1 MRLAR
6 PLLRCACAALLPLF
20 CAVQSLAAAGMPSA
34 DPLLSKV
41 MLERVEF
48 RSVESALAADLH
60 AWFGRDLHKL
70 WIEAEVQRHDGATQ
84 EAEFQLLYSRA
95 VAPYW
100 DLRAGWRRQTAP
112 GANRDWLALGFE
124 GLAPY
129 WFELEAAVFLGEAGR
144 SAARLEAEYDLHLT
158 RRLLLTPRL
167 EITLHGRDDDAAGV
181 GAGLSEAGLSLRMR
195 YEIRRE
201 FAPYLGVH
209 YHRQFGKT
217 AGFARAD
224 GESPGALSFVAGL
237 RVWF

>member
-1 MRLAR
+1 MK
-6 PLLRCACAALLPLF
+6 PLRCACALLALF
-20 CAVQSLAAAGMPSA
+20 CAVQAAPASAMPPA
-34 DPLLSKV
+34 DPLLTKV

-48 RSVESALAADLH
+48 RSAESALAVDVH
-60 AWFGRDLHKL
+60 AWIGRDLHKL
-70 WIEAEVQRHDGATQ
+70 WMEAEALRHDGATQ
-84 EAEFQLLYSRA
+84 DAEFQLLYSRA

-129 WFELEAAVFLGEAGR
+129 WFELEAAVFLGESGR

-167 EITLHGRDDDAAGV
+167 EITLHGRDDADAGV
-181 GAGLSEAGLSLRMR
+181 GAGLSEAGLSLRLR

-209 YHRQFGKT
+209 YHRRFGET
-217 AGFARAD
+217 AGFARAA
-224 GESPGALSFVAGL
+224 GEASSALSFVAGL
-237 RVWF
+237 RAWF

>member
-1 MRLAR
+1 MSSVKF
-6 PLLRCACAALLPLF
+6 LRRAAVALLALF
-20 CAVQSLAAAGMPSA
+20 CAVQSLPAAGMPPA
-34 DPLLSKV
+34 DPLLAKV

-48 RSVESALAADLH
+48 RSAESTLAADVH
-60 AWFGRDLHKL
+60 AWIGRDLHKL
-70 WIEAEVQRHDGATQ
+70 WFEAEAQRHDGATQ

-112 GANRDWLALGFE
+112 GASRDWLALSFE

-158 RRLLLTPRL
+158 RNLLLTPRL
-167 EITLHGRDDDAAGV
+167 EVALHGRDDADAGV
-181 GAGLSEAGLSLRMR
+181 GSGLSEAGLSLRLR

-209 YHRQFGKT
+209 YHRRFGET
-217 AGFARAD
+217 ASLARD
-224 GESPGALSFVAGL
+224 EGESASDLSFVIGL
-237 RVWF
+237 RAWF

>member
-1 MRLAR
+1 MR
-6 PLLRCACAALLPLF
+6 PLLRCAALLALF
-20 CAVQSLAAAGMPSA
+20 CAVQSAPAAAMPPA
-34 DPLLSKV
+34 DPLLTKV

-48 RSVESALAADLH
+48 RSAESALAADVH
-60 AWFGRDLHKL
+60 AWLGRDLHKL
-70 WIEAEVQRHDGATQ
+70 WMEAEALRHDGATQ
-84 EAEFQLLYSRA
+84 DAEFQLLYSRA

-158 RRLLLTPRL
+158 RRLLLAPRL
-167 EITLHGRDDDAAGV
+167 EVTLHGSDDADAGV
-181 GAGLSEAGLSLRMR
+181 DAGLSEAGLSLRLR

-209 YHRQFGKT
+209 YHRRFGKT
-217 AGFARAD
+217 ADFARDD
-224 GESPGALSFVAGL
+224 GESPGAFSFVIGL
-237 RVWF
+237 RAWF